1 MRYSCREEEI
11 SMDKNTTLN
20 LRVNAERM
28 TAGQIRE
35 KIHNGLEDVES
46 GRFRDLDELLI

>member
-1 MRYSCREEEI
+1 MVGGIPFPVTIKQFPDS
-11 SMDKNTTLN
+11 
-20 LRVNAERM
+20 VNAERM

-46 GRFRDLDELLI
+46 GRFRDLDEFLI

>member
-1 MRYSCREEEI
+1 
-11 SMDKNTTLN
+11 MDKNTTLN
-20 LRVNAERM
+20 LRVNPDVKHNADRM

-35 KIHNGLEDVES
+35 KIHNGLEVVES